1 MWSFWQGGVF
11 KIRKDEKDVEFMH
24 NALEGYLMSSATKV
38 KNPTVCP
45 KTPNKLNVQ
54 V

>member
-11 KIRKDEKDVEFMH
+11 KIRKDEKDVEFVH
-24 NALEGYLMSSATKV
+24 DALEGDLMSSTTKV
-38 KNPTVCP
+38 KKPTFCP
-45 KTPNKLNVQ
+45 KTHNKLNVQ